1 MKEITVS
8 VDEETYR
15 LACIRASELETSVE
29 ALVREFLLDLADAN
43 TQLETPFERRMR
55 QLREAIEENTRNHPN
70 FRMADNVSREEL
82 YDRRFI

>member
-1 MKEITVS
+1 MKEFTVS
-8 VDEETYR
+8 VDDETYR

-29 ALVREFLLDLADAN
+29 GLVREFLLDLADAN
-43 TQLETPFERRMR
+43 TQLETPSERRMR
-55 QLREAIEENTRNHPN
+55 QLREAIEENTRNNPN